1 MSVETFAPANARITM
16 TEEAAQQARDHL
28 ASSDAVG
35 LKLDITTSGC
45 SGYMYI
51 MDYVTQPA
59 EHDRAFQVSG
69 GVTVYVSEEALPL
82 LNGTEID
89 WVTEGVNSFF
99 KFRNPNVE
107 DACGCGES
115 IKFKDVEELSAEQG
129 HG

>member
-99 KFRNPNVE
+99 KFRNPNAE
-107 DACGCGES
+107 AECGCGES
-115 IKFKDVEELSAEQG
+115 FSVG
-129 HG
+129 V